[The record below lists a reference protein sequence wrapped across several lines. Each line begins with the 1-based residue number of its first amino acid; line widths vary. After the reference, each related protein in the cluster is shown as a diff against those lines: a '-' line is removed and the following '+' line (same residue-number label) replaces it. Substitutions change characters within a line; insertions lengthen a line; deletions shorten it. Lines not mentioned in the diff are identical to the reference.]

1 MTVPH
6 LLEARKLTVEFSG
19 GSNLPFVQRQVLR
32 AIDSVSFALDPGEI
46 LGVVGESGS
55 GKSTL
60 ARAILQLLS
69 PRSGS
74 VYWMGKDV
82 GQFSHRELK
91 TFRRE
96 AQIIFQDP
104 SASLNPRM
112 TLGQIVSEPLK
123 NFEKSLP
130 HSAVTDRVVET
141 MERVGLSQQLMNR
154 YPHEISGG
162 QCQRVGIARAVI
174 LKPRLLIC
182 DEPVSALDVSV
193 QAQIVSL
200 LRKLQREDGMALMFI
215 SHDLAVVRHLCQ
227 RVLVV
232 YMGRVVESAP
242 RNILFDAPK
251 HPYTQSLLQSIPIPD
266 PELAR
271 SRPGSAVRGEPTSL
285 FTPPS
290 GCYFHP
296 RCPHK
301 SPRCSESVPKL
312 KEHSPESFVS
322 CHHPQDYETR
332 AEQMNRNEPESL

>member
-1 MTVPH
+1 MPSERPMTVPH

-96 AQIIFQDP
+96 AQVIFQDP

-123 NFEKSLP
+123 NLRNHCRTAQSQT
-130 HSAVTDRVVET
+130 A
-141 MERVGLSQQLMNR
+141 LSRQWN
-154 YPHEISGG
+154 
-162 QCQRVGIARAVI
+162 A
-174 LKPRLLIC
+174 
-182 DEPVSALDVSV
+182 
-193 QAQIVSL
+193 
-200 LRKLQREDGMALMFI
+200 
-215 SHDLAVVRHLCQ
+215 
-227 RVLVV
+227 
-232 YMGRVVESAP
+232 
-242 RNILFDAPK
+242 
-251 HPYTQSLLQSIPIPD
+251 
-266 PELAR
+266 
-271 SRPGSAVRGEPTSL
+271 
-285 FTPPS
+285 
-290 GCYFHP
+290 
-296 RCPHK
+296 
-301 SPRCSESVPKL
+301 
-312 KEHSPESFVS
+312 
-322 CHHPQDYETR
+322 
-332 AEQMNRNEPESL
+332 